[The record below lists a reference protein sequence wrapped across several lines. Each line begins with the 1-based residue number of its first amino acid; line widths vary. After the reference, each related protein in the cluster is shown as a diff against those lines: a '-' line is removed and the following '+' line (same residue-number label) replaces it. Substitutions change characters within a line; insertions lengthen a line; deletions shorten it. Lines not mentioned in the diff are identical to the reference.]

1 MRLLERLRG
10 RLESLKEALDWPRQ
24 VLQAMYDVLYDC
36 NYRIKVMQDRIDQLE
51 ARIDELEAWR
61 LERS

>member
-36 NYRIKVMQDRIDQLE
+36 NYRIKGMQDRIDQLE